1 MDTITIIKADASDIF
16 EFSSKQVEVLD
27 SLWEGSWTVA
37 DELGGVPVLEGSL
50 SKNENI
56 MNDDSLEFEDFRKSY
71 KIYETDD
78 KELVRFNDDVIL
90 GTSCVVSGKMYKDG
104 VDVDSNPIEIPEVDR
119 YITITLKGIFVT
131 YSREI
136 RLKTDANG
144 EFSHDFN
151 IGATIKTPANS
162 FFIFQMMP
170 LQSELLNIKTYII
183 SIEVRQKDAEGIIV
197 FRREVLQNKL
207 KVTKQGVQ

>member
-1 MDTITIIKADASDIF
+1 MNTITIIKADASDIF
-16 EFSSKQVEVLD
+16 EFASKQVEVLD
-27 SLWEGSWTVA
+27 SLWEGSWTVSE
-37 DELGGVPVLEGSL
+37 ELGEVPVLEGTL

-56 MNDDSLEFEDFRKSY
+56 MNNDSLEFEDFRKSH
-71 KIYETDD
+71 KIYEADD
-78 KELVRFNDDVIL
+78 KELVRFNDDVIV
-90 GTSCVVSGKMYKDG
+90 GTSCIVSGKMYKDE
-104 VDVDSNPIEIPEVDR
+104 VDANGDLIEVPEIDR
-119 YITITLKGIFVT
+119 YITITIKGIFVS

-136 RLKTDANG
+136 RLKTDING

-162 FFIFQMMP
+162 FFIFQMTP
-170 LQSELLNIKTYII
+170 LQSELLKVKTYIL
-183 SIEVRQKDAEGIIV
+183 SIEVRQKDALGAII

>member
-56 MNDDSLEFEDFRKSY
+56 MNSDSLEFEDFRKSY

-104 VDVDSNPIEIPEVDR
+104 VDIEIPEVDR

-144 EFSHDFN
+144 EFSHNFN

-170 LQSELLNIKTYII
+170 LQSELLDIKTYII
-183 SIEVRQKDAEGIIV
+183 SIEVRQKDTEGIIV
-197 FRREVLQNKL
+197 FRREVLQSKL

>member
-104 VDVDSNPIEIPEVDR
+104 VDIEIPEVDR

-144 EFSHDFN
+144 EFSHNFN

-170 LQSELLNIKTYII
+170 LQSELLDIKTYII
-183 SIEVRQKDAEGIIV
+183 SIEVRQKDIEGVIV